1 MNEENKNLVPEETM
15 ENNEINL
22 NEAVSDSS
30 DVTQS
35 TIENKKKNG
44 NKLKIL
50 LFSTI
55 AIAFVA
61 IFSVGWYYYQEY
73 LKNKDLE
80 EHFGTQTLT
89 KDETKALADN
99 IVFGDDS
106 TNTYDSSSSNSAD
119 SIATHLFVLKTVID
133 TNTHIDIAMTSDQK
147 EEYLSKIN
155 EYISS
160 ANEYW
165 EINNADTVA
174 AFKTLISDS
183 NDLNDM
189 LSSWNSYYEETKEDL
204 SSYSEDLLKITNK
217 ALKNKKISSSE
228 WEDINSLLTKIYN
241 LVDKDE

>member
-1 MNEENKNLVPEETM
+1 
-15 ENNEINL
+15 
-22 NEAVSDSS
+22 
-30 DVTQS
+30 
-35 TIENKKKNG
+35 
-44 NKLKIL
+44 
-50 LFSTI
+50 
-55 AIAFVA
+55 
-61 IFSVGWYYYQEY
+61 
-73 LKNKDLE
+73 
-80 EHFGTQTLT
+80 
-89 KDETKALADN
+89 
-99 IVFGDDS
+99 
-106 TNTYDSSSSNSAD
+106 
-119 SIATHLFVLKTVID
+119 
-133 TNTHIDIAMTSDQK
+133 MTSNQK

-160 ANEYW
+160 ANEYL

-183 NDLNDM
+183 DDLNDM